1 MNPSK
6 TRYEPVIYREY
17 TVGFVAFDDIVDL
30 GNDNNDNL
38 RMRKRHFPNKHSSK
52 IALGSQSE
60 RWMRRSRLFG
70 YFMLFARGR

>member
-17 TVGFVAFDDIVDL
+17 TIGFVVFDDIVDL

-38 RMRKRHFPNKHSSK
+38 RMR
-52 IALGSQSE
+52 Q
-60 RWMRRSRLFG
+60 RRFLQ
-70 YFMLFARGR
+70 